1 MNNTTP
7 HLIKLAKHFSA
18 YADILDCGV
27 ACEQEAG
34 QVLRLLA
41 VAMRQGRTAE
51 MEAYLVP
58 LVDRWLDES
67 IGECLEVH
75 EGTLEQMQCP
85 VAEA

>member
-27 ACEQEAG
+27 ACEQEAA

-51 MEAYLVP
+51 LEAYLVP
-58 LVDRWLDES
+58 LVDKWLDES
-67 IGECLEVH
+67 IGEGVAAM
-75 EGTLEQMQCP
+75 GMVLEQSKCP
-85 VAEA
+85 AAEA